1 MAKVGHFLW
10 NFDLFLTFFI
20 DSGHIYVPKWTFLG
34 STSRHIGDLVMGF
47 FSLWVPPFMTVDGLK
62 MVHFGP
68 KLAKLGRL
76 VSIPKWPKRVQK
88 GPKLSTQ
95 VFLFIWTAI

>member
-1 MAKVGHFLW
+1 MTRSYFGKMNSTLRSVVPLAMFL
-10 NFDLFLTFFI
+10 
-20 DSGHIYVPKWTFLG
+20 
-34 STSRHIGDLVMGF
+34 
-47 FSLWVPPFMTVDGLK
+47 LWVPPFMTVDGLK

-95 VFLFIWTAI
+95 VFLFIWTAIY

>member
-1 MAKVGHFLW
+1 MDVFGFYKQTHWRPG
-10 NFDLFLTFFI
+10 DGLFL
-20 DSGHIYVPKWTFLG
+20 
-34 STSRHIGDLVMGF
+34 
-47 FSLWVPPFMTVDGLK
+47 LWVPPFMTVDGLK

-76 VSIPKWPKRVQK
+76 VSIPKWPKRVQM

-95 VFLFIWTAI
+95 VFLFIWTAIY